1 MASLTHIRSTVIALT
16 LSAAFMVSTSCTS
29 TKVIASNYD
38 DTFSGNEYYETD
50 DWSYLWGMVRKDVYV
65 GKDGDDSKYGLCD
78 EGSLANVE
86 VKTTFGGAL
95 LTIVTVG
102 IVNHR
107 KVKYGCSRPSN
118 GDGGLDD

>member
-1 MASLTHIRSTVIALT
+1 MKSLTNIKAHVFL
-16 LSAAFMVSTSCTS
+16 LSFCTILLASTSCTS

-38 DTFSGNEYYETD
+38 DTFAGNEYYETD

-65 GKDGDDSKYGLCD
+65 AKDGDDSKYALCD

-107 KVKYGCSRPSN
+107 KVKYGCSRPAN
-118 GDGGLDD
+118 GDGGLED